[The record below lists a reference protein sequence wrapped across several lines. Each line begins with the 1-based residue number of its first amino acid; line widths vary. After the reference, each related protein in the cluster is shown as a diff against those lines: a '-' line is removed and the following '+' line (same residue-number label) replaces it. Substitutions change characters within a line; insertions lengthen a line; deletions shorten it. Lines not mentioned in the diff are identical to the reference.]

1 MLGATAA
8 AMRRFVPLPVFW
20 AFSLRL
26 PGAYVRRELNRSSSD
41 WDPVKLADG
50 GVRGNESWNDSW
62 TTNETG
68 YVVGPQGS
76 ASGEVANPLWGL
88 CSASFVH
95 RPGLP
100 GSIVFVKTYKT
111 GGSSWGGVMRRV
123 GCRHGYGGVF
133 ENNAQRP
140 LAGPHAV
147 FANHIT
153 RAVLDN
159 RVSVAARSGSWVTI
173 LRGPAERCMSW
184 VYYRLSQRK
193 GVALDSA
200 ALEQQKLFYMQAP
213 ECRNFQTKQLQRFGG
228 QTPEQVL
235 AAYDFVALTER
246 FDESLVL
253 LKHLWGLTL
262 VDLLYL
268 RSKDPETGSM
278 ARSYTHKPIDQETP
292 RVQQAYA
299 NLGAA
304 NALDQRL
311 HALAGAKLDRR
322 KAAIPGF
329 AAEVKRFQGM
339 LREAEEACR
348 DEWKVG
354 RECMWGDNGCAQPCI
369 NRLAAQRG
377 W

>member
-1 MLGATAA
+1 ML
-8 AMRRFVPLPVFW
+8 VSLPVLW
-20 AFSLRL
+20 AFSLRP
-26 PGAYVRRELNRSSSD
+26 PGAYVRRELSSSSSQ
-41 WDPVKLADG
+41 WDPSKVADAD
-50 GVRGNESWNDSW
+50 VRANESWNDTW
-62 TTNETG
+62 ATNETAD
-68 YVVGPQGS
+68 YIVGPQGS

-88 CSASFVH
+88 CRASFVAQ
-95 RPGLP
+95 PGLP
-100 GSIVFVKTYKT
+100 GKIVFVKTYKT

-140 LAGPHAV
+140 LAGQHAV

-153 RAVLDN
+153 RQALDH
-159 RVSVAARSGSWVTI
+159 RVSVAAQSGAWVTI

-193 GVALDSA
+193 ASA
-200 ALEQQKLFYMQAP
+200 VNRATLEQQKLLLMQAP
-213 ECRNFQTKQLQRFGG
+213 ECRNFQTKQLQRFAG

-262 VDLLYL
+262 ADLLYL

-278 ARSYTHKPIDQETP
+278 AKSYTHTPIEQETA

-299 NLGAA
+299 NLASA
-304 NALDQRL
+304 NALDKRL

-329 AAEVKRFQGM
+329 AAEVKRFQAM
-339 LREAEEACR
+339 LQEAEEACR
-348 DEWKVG
+348 DDWQVG